1 MLRMENNSL
10 PLTCLEVPQTE
21 HYLFTCTRIFNQDYW
36 TNWKVN
42 HANTCRI
49 TYKTVNLWPPKKLC
63 HVRGQTE
70 IARACGCRDRSRL
83 PFNLSIWASRPRN
96 LSRRLLFS
104 RTNFSSSCCASVLK
118 SLATR
123 TVISRSD
130 WNWSHSVHCNT
141 ISQYSTITVMYSC
154 AVLHNN

>member
-1 MLRMENNSL
+1 MENNSL

-21 HYLFTCTRIFNQDYW
+21 HHLFTCTWIFNQDYW
-36 TNWKVN
+36 ADWKAN
-42 HANTCRI
+42 QANTCRT
-49 TYKTVNLWPPKKLC
+49 TYKNSNLWPPGKLC
-63 HVRGQTE
+63 HVSGQTE
-70 IARACGCRDRSRL
+70 IVRACGCRERSGL
-83 PFNLSIWASRPRN
+83 PFSLSIWASRPCN

-130 WNWSHSVHCNT
+130 WNWSHSVHCYIT
-141 ISQYSTITVMYSC
+141 SQYITITVMCSS